1 MLTADRDGTRG
12 VLWPHDRLSAYAT
25 LIVSFLLA
33 LGKGAPTR
41 GRRPFSNPQLMLS
54 SKSKRSPQASIASR
68 RLLHIRTNDRPNND
82 RDRACGRGSNYCSKA
97 RGHVHDHHVHDHMSM
112 TTVTMP
118 AMSMPAMSMTT
129 MALACDRSGREHH
142 GGGKGDRE
150 TKFSKHFVFS

>member
-54 SKSKRSPQASIASR
+54 SKSKHSPQASIASR

-97 RGHVHDHHVHDHMSM
+97 RGHVHDQS
-112 TTVTMP
+112 
-118 AMSMPAMSMTT
+118 A
-129 MALACDRSGREHH
+129 
-142 GGGKGDRE
+142 
-150 TKFSKHFVFS
+150 

>member
-33 LGKGAPTR
+33 LGKRAPTEADA
-41 GRRPFSNPQLMLS
+41 PLQILMLS

-82 RDRACGRGSNYCSKA
+82 RDRADGRGSNYYSNA
-97 RGHVHDHHVHDHMSM
+97 PVAMSM
-112 TTVTMP
+112 TTMTMT
-118 AMSMPAMSMTT
+118 AMSMTAMSMTT

-150 TKFSKHFVFS
+150 TKFSKHFVSS